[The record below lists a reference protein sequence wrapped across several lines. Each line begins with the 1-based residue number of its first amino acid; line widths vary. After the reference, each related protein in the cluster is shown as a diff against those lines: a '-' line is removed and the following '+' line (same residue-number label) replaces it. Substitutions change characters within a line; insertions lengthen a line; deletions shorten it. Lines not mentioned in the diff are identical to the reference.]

1 MILRIETVPSLEEQE
16 RRLGRKRGMEIEIG
30 WDASADDIVDFVAG
44 FLLSGGYH
52 QSTICDSMRAYADE
66 RDPEEQDPEDS
77 EE

>member
-1 MILRIETVPSLEEQE
+1 MTLIIETIPSLEEQE
-16 RRLGRKRGMEIEIG
+16 RKMGRKRRMEVELG
-30 WDASADDIVDFVAG
+30 WDANADDVVEFVAG

-66 RDPEEQDPEDS
+66 RDPEDPEDS